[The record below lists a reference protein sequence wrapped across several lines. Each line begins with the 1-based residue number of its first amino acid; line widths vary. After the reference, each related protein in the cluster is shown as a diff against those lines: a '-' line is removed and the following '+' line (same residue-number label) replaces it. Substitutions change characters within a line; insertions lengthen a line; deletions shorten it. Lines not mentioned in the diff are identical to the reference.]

1 MGDGR
6 SGMSEAAEMVAT
18 PRTGRGRALFLFGL
32 ALAILAAA
40 FASYS
45 RLAALDAWRA
55 DPVAHF
61 VGGVPVPVNLDAYY
75 GLRWATAVHEG
86 RFVAHA
92 DDPLRHVQRLQTP
105 IETSEYLPGDAPLDW
120 RPQRAP
126 RRLPLLAGL
135 IAAGAPIAGSVAW
148 SAILLGPLVAGLFVV
163 PLFLY
168 AQRVGYPA
176 AGLLAG
182 LVGAAAPVYLS
193 RTRLGYVDTDC
204 LNLFFPWLAAL
215 TMLSIGRQARTVR
228 VMLGAVALGVVLHL
242 QYRWYDKPALAVLAW
257 IAFGLHLLLQRRRV
271 VEIAAALGVCVVVSH
286 PIQLALGLGNVA
298 SLLGRYLGGALPPDG
313 LSAADGL
320 FPNVMATVA
329 EQEGARGLAV
339 LGEVLGHPAP
349 AALGLAAFAVFA
361 VMRWRECVP
370 LLPLLAMAAFT
381 FVSGPRFAIYLAPF
395 AGFGLGVLVT
405 EAVRLGWSLA
415 ASRGGDVVEPP
426 TSGATRVVVASF
438 LAAVLAFAVWLAPM
452 ASRAPPTSVALSTE
466 AIQAVRVATGHM
478 PPGARVWTWWDHG
491 FAFAHIAGWS
501 VFHDG
506 GAQYTPQTHAI
517 AYSLVTDDQAALHAA
532 MARVDR
538 EGNRGIAALAATLRA
553 REPLLAALSKP
564 IDGPADGA
572 LFVAFT
578 RDMLLSAS
586 ALRHLAGMSPVGTD
600 GLPFLYEPLD
610 CTGME
615 ANVLACRSGPIDL
628 NTGTFADGRAVRR
641 LDIVDNG
648 TVVKRLDYPRT
659 GGGVLV
665 LLVGADKRIDAL
677 RVSEDL
683 YRSNLHRMFVL
694 GEHDPALFAEVHRQ
708 VPVLRVFRRVER
720 PAE

>member
-1 MGDGR
+1 
-6 SGMSEAAEMVAT
+6 MSEATAMVAT

-32 ALAILAAA
+32 ALAILAVVH
-40 FASYS
+40 ASYS
-45 RLAALDAWRA
+45 RLSALDAWRA
-55 DPVAHF
+55 EPVAHF
-61 VGGVPVPVNLDAYY
+61 VGGVPVPVNLDAYF

-120 RPQRAP
+120 RQQRAP

-135 IAAGAPIAGSVAW
+135 IAAGAPFAGGVAW
-148 SAILLGPLVAGLFVV
+148 SAILLGPLVAGLFIV

-168 AQRVGYPA
+168 AWRVGYPA

-182 LVGAAAPVYLS
+182 LAGAAAPVYFA

-204 LNLFFPWLAAL
+204 LNLFFPWLAAFTIL
-215 TMLSIGRQARTVR
+215 AIDRQARAPR
-228 VMLGAVALGVVLHL
+228 VLFGAMALGIVLHL
-242 QYRWYDKPALAVLAW
+242 HYRWYDKPALAVLAW
-257 IAFGLHLLLQRRRV
+257 IALALHLLLQRRRA
-271 VEIAAALGVCVVVSH
+271 VEIAAALVVCVVVSH

-298 SLLGRYLGGALPPDG
+298 SLLGRYFGDMRPPDG

-320 FPNVMATVA
+320 FPNVMVTVA
-329 EQEGARGLAV
+329 EQQGARGLAV
-339 LGEVLGHPAP
+339 LGDVLGHPLP

-361 VMRWRECVP
+361 VRRWRACVP

-381 FVSGPRFAIYLAPF
+381 FVSGPRFSMYLAPF
-395 AGFGLGVLVT
+395 AGFGLGVLLT
-405 EAVRLGWSLA
+405 EVVRYGWSLA
-415 ASRGGDVVEPP
+415 ASRRGDVVTAP
-426 TSGATRVVVASF
+426 TSEAPRVVVASCI
-438 LAAVLAFAVWLAPM
+438 AAVVAFTVWLAPM
-452 ASRAPPTSVALSTE
+452 ATRAPPTSVALSTE
-466 AIQAVRVATGHM
+466 AIQAVRTAATHM

-491 FAFAHIAGWS
+491 FALAHIAGWS

-517 AYSLVTDDQAALHAA
+517 AYSLVTDDQAALHAV

-564 IDGPADGA
+564 LDGPADGE

-586 ALRHLAGMSPVGTD
+586 ALRHLAGMSPVGAD

-610 CTGME
+610 CTGM
-615 ANVLACRSGPIDL
+615 ASNVLTCRSGPIDL

-665 LLVGADKRIDAL
+665 LLVGADQRIDAV

-683 YRSNLHRMFVL
+683 YRSNLNRMFVL

-708 VPVLRVFRRVER
+708 VPMLRVFRRVER
-720 PAE
+720 GESR